1 MERAATTSEVAALLG
16 LASATVQKYARE
28 RRIPFDTTPGGHRRF
43 NVEEVRAALSSGGA
57 GTDREDTN
65 IEDQQMRSP
74 ATVVVLTALGV
85 EYDAVRSRLESCR
98 PVRSKVGT
106 RFEVGQFAGTH
117 IDWEVAVAEIGDGN
131 VGAAIST
138 TKAIDHFDPDLVL
151 FVGVAGGLKKGMS
164 HGEVVVA
171 STVYGYHGGK
181 AEESFQVRPLAFPIP
196 HKLEQVVREARRGKW
211 LVGEAGD
218 GPSGQPSVSLKPIA
232 AGEVVVASTD
242 SPVYRHLKEHY
253 NDAVAVDMESAG
265 MYEAA
270 FRYGDVPA
278 LAIRGI
284 SDLLDDKSPEAD
296 ADLQPVASGH
306 AAAFAFAALGT
317 IHPGDLRARP
327 AAPVPS
333 PKPSADIGGLIARIP
348 PNVAAELQRARDGA
362 PEAADRLLARLG
374 DEAAS
379 PSDLVVRLL
388 DERPSWLASCSSPRI
403 WASVGE
409 FAAAH
414 GVGAPAVDA
423 FVRAAELGGADAPR
437 WMARAALAAA
447 GDDRPEKARE
457 LLGRARRATAGPHP
471 FVDVIGAAI
480 EASAGGDP
488 TAVIEA
494 AKAHEGDDVIVGTM
508 EGLAFLR
515 LGRREDALEVFESA
529 FENHPA
535 NTAVAVELARLLLA
549 RYLNDES
556 ENPMTDLE
564 RARELALQ
572 ARDLRRGWR
581 GDSAEAAALAAQAS
595 SFAADLEGVSR
606 ISLPPPEG
614 EATEAEAASDAV
626 RTQAAYGALHAG
638 DAQRGLEL
646 ADRISDPLERDLVQ
660 ADCFKK
666 LPGSEDLA
674 KDRYLRALKE
684 AAGSH
689 RRIRAYFGLAELGE
703 WPLPGLEEVA
713 EQDPEVHDLI
723 LAEAELARG
732 DTEDAI
738 KRYRKWR
745 DSSTALDALVDAYLK
760 DERVDD
766 AVDALRDGATRHNN
780 PGLRVRAARVLNSF
794 GRYEDAESEARRAMD
809 AVPAGSR
816 AHRELRKL
824 RVELAGRLGDWPG
837 VEEQA
842 RAGLEEGI
850 ELPVM
855 RWALVAALYNRRQPE
870 AALKAMVR
878 EPALEPRGEQEAL
891 LAVNLYR
898 LGPESAEAVRSVLDL
913 ADLFAASEQVSAAAF
928 MAAHEIAA
936 DLELPAGLLG
946 RLRTA
951 GDDFFR
957 RFPESEL
964 LERIEVDDQFQ
975 NLTDHLEKKLAPGAD
990 QQEDVLGGVI
1000 LGRLPYGYLSAF
1012 AGRTYAEALIKKAA
1026 GFLPVASAD
1035 ETVSSVEQEA
1045 AGEALDG
1052 AVVAEASALHVLGLV
1067 GMDPG
1072 GLLANF
1078 SRVLVPGVVLDDAV
1092 AAREFLSLRS
1102 TAMMGWDPESN
1113 RPTLTEFSEEQAEG
1127 WAVDAAALV
1136 DRLRA
1141 HCEVF
1146 SPRGPEQGGRVVP
1159 ERARPWAL
1167 PVEAAREKGLP
1178 LYSDDSVL
1186 RAMARSEGVP
1196 AFGTFSL
1203 LNALAGRG
1211 QLEEDPLR
1219 DATMSLRR
1227 NYAAD
1232 LPFDAEQILA
1242 LAAEDGW
1249 QAGSGALPF
1258 ARPALWQDPQ
1268 HALSLYQEC
1277 MREVLRH
1284 DETALPAWCAA
1295 ATAGFARGLPAPVAA
1310 QRAGTILAYT
1320 VLIGSV
1326 LSGELRADLFSSSL
1340 QASRR
1345 AAHALGLGDTLP
1357 TAVEVLKGM
1366 MEEAFGIPQTASAF
1380 ARLAD
1385 GLDAEDRT
1393 AALQVFLRPLVHNG
1407 VEKRNRFQRS

>member
-1 MERAATTSEVAALLG
+1 MERAATTSEVAARLG

-28 RRIPFDTTPGGHRRF
+28 GRIPFDTTPGGHRRF
-43 NVEEVRAALSSGGA
+43 NMEEVRAVLSSG
-57 GTDREDTN
+57 DMKP
-65 IEDQQMRSP
+65 DQESVSIQNQQARSP
-74 ATVVVLTALGV
+74 ATAVILTALPV

-98 PVRSKVGT
+98 PVRLAGGT
-106 RFEVGQFAGTH
+106 RFEVGQFEGTYLE
-117 IDWEVAVAEIGDGN
+117 WEVAVAEIGEGN
-131 VGAAIST
+131 IGAAVGT
-138 TKAIDHFDPDLVL
+138 AKAIEHFYPDLVL
-151 FVGVAGGLKKGMS
+151 FVGVAGGIKGGMR

-171 STVYGYHGGK
+171 SRVYNYHGGK
-181 AEESFQVRPLAFPIP
+181 AEAELYARPLAFPIS
-196 HKLEQVVREARRGKW
+196 HKLDQAVRDAMRGAW
-211 LVGEAGD
+211 FVDAAANVPPD
-218 GPSGQPSVSLKPIA
+218 QPPVRLKPIA

-242 SPVYRHLKEHY
+242 SETFRHIKQHY

-265 MYEAA
+265 MYEVAY
-270 FRYGDVPA
+270 RYEDVPA
-278 LAIRGI
+278 LAVRGI

-296 ADLQPVASGH
+296 ADLQPMASKH
-306 AAAFAFAALGT
+306 AAAFAFAVLGA
-317 IHPGDLRARP
+317 IHPGDLKAKP
-327 AAPVPS
+327 AATGPAPA
-333 PKPSADIGGLIARIP
+333 PATHLGDLIARVP
-348 PNVAAELQRARDGA
+348 PNVAAELERARDGA

-374 DEAAS
+374 SEAAS

-388 DERPSWLASCSSPRI
+388 DERPPWLASCSSPRI

-414 GVGAPAVDA
+414 GVGAPTVDA
-423 FVRAAELGGADAPR
+423 FVRAAELDGTDAPR

-447 GDDRPEKARE
+447 GDDRPAKAKE
-457 LLGRARRATAGPHP
+457 LLEWARRIATGPHP
-471 FVDVIGAAI
+471 FVKVVEAAI
-480 EASAGGDP
+480 EASADGDAS
-488 TAVIEA
+488 AVIEA
-494 AKAHEGDDVIVGTM
+494 AEAYTGDDALVEM
-508 EGLAFLR
+508 MKGLALSTV
-515 LGRREDALEVFESA
+515 GRRADALETFESA

-535 NTAVAVELARLLLA
+535 NTAATVELVRLLLA

-556 ENPMTDLE
+556 ESPLADLE

-581 GDSAEAAALAAQAS
+581 GDSAEAAALAAQAC
-595 SFAADLEGVSR
+595 SFAGDLEGVSR
-606 ISLPPPEG
+606 ISLPSPDG
-614 EATEAEAASDAV
+614 EATETEAASDGV
-626 RTQAAYGALHAG
+626 RIQAAYAALHAG

-646 ADRISDPLERDLVQ
+646 AERISDPLERDLVQ

-674 KDRYLRALKE
+674 KDVYRRALEE
-684 AAGSH
+684 ASGSH

-703 WPLPGLEEVA
+703 WPLPGLGEIA
-713 EQDPEVHDLI
+713 GQDPEVHDLI
-723 LAEAELARG
+723 VAEAELARG
-732 DTEDAI
+732 DTEGAI
-738 KRYRKWR
+738 RRYRKWR
-745 DSSTALDALVDAYLK
+745 ASSTALDALVDAYVRA
-760 DERVDD
+760 ERVDD
-766 AVDALRDGATRHNN
+766 AVEALLDGAVRHHN

-794 GRYEDAESEARRAMD
+794 GRYEDAESEARHAMD
-809 AVPAGSR
+809 ALPVGSR
-816 AHRELRKL
+816 ARRELRKL
-824 RVELAGRLGDWPG
+824 RVELAARLGDWPG

-855 RWALVAALYNRRQPE
+855 RWALVAALYNQRQPE

-878 EPALEPRGEQEAL
+878 EPTLEPRSEQEAL

-898 LGPESAEAVRSVLDL
+898 LGPKSAEAVRSVLDL

-936 DLELPAGLLG
+936 DLELPVGLLG

-951 GDDFFR
+951 SEDFFR

-964 LERIEVDDQFQ
+964 LERIEVDDEFQ
-975 NLTDHLEKKLAPGAD
+975 NLTDHLEKTLVPGAG
-990 QQEDVLGGVI
+990 QQEDVLQGVI
-1000 LGRLPYGYLSAF
+1000 AGRLPYGFVSAF
-1012 AGRTYAEALIKKAA
+1012 AGRTYAEALIKRAA

-1035 ETVSSVEQEA
+1035 ESTLAVEREA
-1045 AGEALDG
+1045 AEEALDG
-1052 AVVAEASALHVLGLV
+1052 AVVTEASALHVLGLASL
-1067 GMDPG
+1067 DPG
-1072 GLLANF
+1072 ELLANF
-1078 SRVLVPGVVLDDAV
+1078 SRVLVPGVVLDDAI

-1102 TAMMGWDPESN
+1102 TALMGWDAASN

-1127 WAVDAAALV
+1127 WAVEAVALV

-1141 HCEVF
+1141 YCEVF
-1146 SPRGPEQGGRVVP
+1146 SPRGPDQGGRVVP

-1167 PVEAAREKGLP
+1167 PVEAARKKGLP
-1178 LYSDDSVL
+1178 LYSDDFVL

-1196 AFGTFSL
+1196 AFGTLSL
-1203 LNALAGRG
+1203 LNALADNGRI
-1211 QLEEDPLR
+1211 EENFLR

-1249 QAGSGALPF
+1249 QAGPGAFAF

-1268 HALSLYQEC
+1268 RALSLYQEC

-1284 DETALPAWCAA
+1284 DETALPAWCAS

-1320 VLIGSV
+1320 ILMGSV
-1326 LSGELRADLFSSSL
+1326 LSGGLRADLFSPSL

-1345 AAHALGLGDTLP
+1345 AARALGLEDTLP
-1357 TAVEVLKGM
+1357 PAVEVLKGM
-1366 MEEAFGIPQTASAF
+1366 MEEAFGIAQTAPAF
-1380 ARLAD
+1380 ARLAE

-1393 AALQVFLRPLVHNG
+1393 AALQVFLRPP
-1407 VEKRNRFQRS
+1407 RP

>member
-28 RRIPFDTTPGGHRRF
+28 GRIPFDTTPGGHRRF
-43 NVEEVRAALSSGGA
+43 NVEEVRAALSSG
-57 GTDREDTN
+57 DVKP
-65 IEDQQMRSP
+65 DQEGVSIQNQQARSP
-74 ATVVVLTALGV
+74 ATAVILTALPV

-98 PVRSKVGT
+98 PVRLAGGT
-106 RFEVGQFAGTH
+106 RFEVGQYEGAYLE
-117 IDWEVAVAEIGDGN
+117 WEVAVAEIGEGN
-131 VGAAIST
+131 IGAAVGT
-138 TKAIDHFDPDLVL
+138 AKAIEHFDPDLVL
-151 FVGVAGGLKKGMS
+151 FVGVAGGLKSGMR

-171 STVYGYHGGK
+171 SRVYNYHGGK
-181 AEESFQVRPLAFPIP
+181 AEAELYARPLAFPIS
-196 HKLEQVVREARRGKW
+196 HKLDQAVRDAMRGAW
-211 LVGEAGD
+211 FVDATAD
-218 GPSGQPSVSLKPIA
+218 VPPDQPPVRLKPIA

-242 SPVYRHLKEHY
+242 SETFRHIKQHY
-253 NDAVAVDMESAG
+253 NDAIAVDMESAG
-265 MYEAA
+265 MYEVAY
-270 FRYGDVPA
+270 RYEDVPA

-296 ADLQPVASGH
+296 ADLQPMASGH
-306 AAAFAFAALGT
+306 AAAFAFAVLGA
-317 IHPGDLRARP
+317 IHPGDLKAKPP
-327 AAPVPS
+327 ATGPAPA
-333 PKPSADIGGLIARIP
+333 SATHLGDLIARVP
-348 PNVAAELQRARDGA
+348 PNVAAELERARDGA

-374 DEAAS
+374 SEAAS

-388 DERPSWLASCSSPRI
+388 DERPPWLASCSSPRI

-414 GVGAPAVDA
+414 GVGAPTVDA
-423 FVRAAELGGADAPR
+423 FVRAAELGGTDAPR

-447 GDDRPEKARE
+447 GDGQPEKARE
-457 LLGRARRATAGPHP
+457 LLGRARRAAVGPHP
-471 FVDVIGAAI
+471 FVDVIEAAI

-494 AKAHEGDDVIVGTM
+494 AKAHEEDDVLVGTM
-508 EGLAFLR
+508 EGLALLS

-556 ENPMTDLE
+556 DSPMADLE

-595 SFAADLEGVSR
+595 SFAGDLEGVSR

-614 EATEAEAASDAV
+614 EATEFEAASDGV
-626 RTQAAYGALHAG
+626 RIQAAYAALHAG
-638 DAQRGLEL
+638 DAQRGLDLVE
-646 ADRISDPLERDLVQ
+646 RISDPLERDLVQ

-732 DTEDAI
+732 DTEGAI
-738 KRYRKWR
+738 RRYRKWR

-766 AVDALRDGATRHNN
+766 AVDALRAGATRHNN
-780 PGLRVRAARVLNSF
+780 PGLKVRAARVLNSF

-824 RVELAGRLGDWPG
+824 RVELAGRLGNWPG

-870 AALKAMVR
+870 AALKAMIR
-878 EPALEPRGEQEAL
+878 EPALEPRGDQEAL

-898 LGPESAEAVRSVLDL
+898 LGPKSAEAVRSVLGL

-936 DLELPAGLLG
+936 DLGLPAGLLG

-951 GDDFFR
+951 SEDFFR
-957 RFPESEL
+957 RFPESGL
-964 LERIEVDDQFQ
+964 LERIEVDDEFQ
-975 NLTDHLEKKLAPGAD
+975 NLTDHLEKTLAPGAG
-990 QQEDVLGGVI
+990 QQEDVLRGVI
-1000 LGRLPYGYLSAF
+1000 AGRLPYGYLSAF
-1012 AGRTYAEALIKKAA
+1012 AGRTYAEALIKRAA

-1035 ETVSSVEQEA
+1035 ESASSVEQEA
-1045 AGEALDG
+1045 AREALDG
-1052 AVVAEASALHVLGLV
+1052 AVVAEASALHVLGLM

-1072 GLLANF
+1072 ELLANF

-1102 TAMMGWDPESN
+1102 TAMMGWDAGSN

-1136 DRLRA
+1136 DRLRTY
-1141 HCEVF
+1141 CEVF

-1178 LYSDDSVL
+1178 LYSDDAVL

-1196 AFGTFSL
+1196 AFGTLSL
-1203 LNALAGRG
+1203 LNALVGRG
-1211 QLEEDPLR
+1211 RLEEDSLR

-1232 LPFDAEQILA
+1232 LPFDADQILA

-1249 QAGSGALPF
+1249 QAGPGALPF

-1268 HALSLYQEC
+1268 RALSLYQEC
-1277 MREVLRH
+1277 MREILRH

-1310 QRAGTILAYT
+1310 QRVGMILAYT
-1320 VLIGSV
+1320 VLTSSV
-1326 LSGELRADLFSSSL
+1326 LSGSLRADLFSPAL

-1345 AAHALGLGDTLP
+1345 AARAVGLGDTLP
-1357 TAVEVLKGM
+1357 TAVEGLKDM
-1366 MEEAFGIPQTASAF
+1366 MEDAFGIPEAGAAF
-1380 ARLAD
+1380 ARLAEE
-1385 GLDAEDRT
+1385 LDVEDRT
-1393 AALQVFLRPLVHNG
+1393 AALQVFLRPP
-1407 VEKRNRFQRS
+1407 RP